1 MHQVRLRFERCSTL
15 KKVVF
20 FKSDNWNTVKKKIAH
35 AFSVENASNSSVIV
49 SDAELD
55 TSSIP
60 TIGQYLSMLHGVGR
74 AVFGLHIPDVSA
86 SSGESGSGVSSIT
99 FPYDHDW

>member
-1 MHQVRLRFERCSTL
+1 M

-20 FKSDNWNTVKKKIAH
+20 FKSDNWIMVKKIAH
-35 AFSVENASNSSVIV
+35 AFSVESTNNSSIIV

-60 TIGQYLSMLHGVGR
+60 TLGQYLSMLHGVGR
-74 AVFGLHIPDVSA
+74 AVFRLYIPNVSD
-86 SSGESGSGVSSIT
+86 SSGESGSGVSPIT
-99 FPYDHDW
+99 IFVMITISYV

>member
-1 MHQVRLRFERCSTL
+1 M
-15 KKVVF
+15 
-20 FKSDNWNTVKKKIAH
+20 KKKIAH
-35 AFSVENASNSSVIV
+35 AFSVESTNNSSIIV

-60 TIGQYLSMLHGVGR
+60 TLGQYLSMLHGVGR

-86 SSGESGSGVSSIT
+86 SSGDSGSGVSASTI
-99 FPYDHDW
+99 FDDWLCS